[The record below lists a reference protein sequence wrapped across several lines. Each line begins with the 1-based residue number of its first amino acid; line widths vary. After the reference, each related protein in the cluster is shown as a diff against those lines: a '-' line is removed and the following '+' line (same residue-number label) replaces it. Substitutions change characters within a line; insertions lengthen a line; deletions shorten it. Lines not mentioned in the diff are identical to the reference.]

1 MHNILL
7 AEDDHNLGQILSEY
21 LEIKG
26 FGVTLAR
33 DGKEALDAFFKE
45 DNVFDICILDVMM
58 PNIDGFTAAR
68 EIRKIDKHTPIV
80 FLTAKGMKED
90 RIEGLQIGADDYMT
104 KPFSMEELL
113 LRVQAILR
121 RTIITDSSPALR
133 KFNIG
138 ELLFDYDAQLLKT
151 HAGDETKLTSK
162 ETELLR
168 MLCEHKNQ
176 TLERSKALNEIW
188 GDDNYFNARSM
199 DVYVTKLRKYLR
211 ADEHLKILNVHGTG
225 FKLVELDESSIS

>member
-58 PNIDGFTAAR
+58 PNIDGFTAAK

-80 FLTAKGMKED
+80 FLTAKGM
-90 RIEGLQIGADDYMT
+90 
-104 KPFSMEELL
+104 
-113 LRVQAILR
+113 
-121 RTIITDSSPALR
+121 
-133 KFNIG
+133 
-138 ELLFDYDAQLLKT
+138 
-151 HAGDETKLTSK
+151 
-162 ETELLR
+162 
-168 MLCEHKNQ
+168 
-176 TLERSKALNEIW
+176 
-188 GDDNYFNARSM
+188 
-199 DVYVTKLRKYLR
+199 
-211 ADEHLKILNVHGTG
+211 
-225 FKLVELDESSIS
+225 